1 VPSLVHAEAVL
12 GVAAASRST
21 PHPEPGNVQSARRR
35 ATGVTVASASATLAR
50 ECAARDG
57 HFIAAYAVACWY
69 QVTIAGSG
77 RFHAA
82 GSPVSGSNSRPIR
95 AARTSS
101 AR

>member
-1 VPSLVHAEAVL
+1 M
-12 GVAAASRST
+12 
-21 PHPEPGNVQSARRR
+21 
-35 ATGVTVASASATLAR
+35 TVASASARLAR

-57 HFIAAYAVACWY
+57 HFIAAYAVASSY

-77 RFHAA
+77 RFHAV
-82 GSPVSGSNSRPIR
+82 GSPVNGSKSRPIR